1 MNVVKYSVEK
11 NMAEYKEQQAQA
23 KNYSFD
29 VQKLYIEMLLADA
42 ESFARAQNIFKPESF
57 DRKLQPIA
65 KFVKDYMDEYKV
77 MPEVEIV
84 NAEHDIKL
92 KTAKD
97 LDPAHFNWL
106 LDEFETF
113 SRHKAL
119 ERAILSSADLLERGD
134 YGPVED
140 MVKEAVQVGL
150 TRDLGTDYFE
160 DPKGRLEA
168 LKANNGQ
175 ISTGWNN
182 LDKKLFGGFN
192 RGELNIFAGGSGAGK
207 SLFLQ
212 NLAVNWATTGLNV
225 CYISFELSEQLTAMR
240 LDAMMTNIPTKKV
253 FPEIDT
259 VEMKVK
265 MLAKKSG
272 NLQIKYLPSG
282 STVLDVR
289 TYLKELELKT
299 KKKIDCILID
309 YLDLMMPKSKRISP
323 ADLFIKDKYV
333 SEELRNLV
341 VEKQCVLATASQLN
355 RASVEEI
362 EFDHSHISGGLS
374 KIQTADNVIGIFTSR
389 AMKERGRYQIQFM
402 KTRSS
407 SGVGQKVDLEF
418 DVDSLRIRDLADD
431 PEYKQFDKQRSTIY
445 DSLKQTS
452 KVSVDKPDTPK
463 MPDPT
468 KGDTIGKVKANV
480 EGGKLRQLLNE
491 LHSDE
496 EQ

>member
-1 MNVVKYSVEK
+1 
-11 NMAEYKEQQAQA
+11 MAEYKEQQSQA
-23 KNYSFD
+23 KDYSFD

-42 ESFARAQNIFKPESF
+42 ESFARAQNIFNPGSF

-84 NAEHDIKL
+84 NAQHDIKL

-119 ERAILSSADLLERGD
+119 EQAILSSADLLEKGD
-134 YGPVED
+134 YAPVED
-140 MVKEAVQVGL
+140 MVKEAVSVGL

-160 DPKGRLEA
+160 DPRGRLEA
-168 LKANNGQ
+168 LKDNNGQ
-175 ISTGWNN
+175 ISTGWQN

-212 NLAVNWATTGLNV
+212 NLAVNWAQAGLNV

-253 FPEIDT
+253 FPEIDN

-265 MLAKKSG
+265 MLKKKSG

-282 STVLDVR
+282 SNVLDVR
-289 TYLKELELKT
+289 TYLKELELKN
-299 KKKIDCILID
+299 KKKVDCILID

-452 KVSVDKPDTPK
+452 KVSASDGTPK
-463 MPDPT
+463 DARPDVPDPR
-468 KGDTIGKVKANV
+468 KGDTIGKVKATV

>member
-1 MNVVKYSVEK
+1 
-11 NMAEYKEQQAQA
+11 MADYNNNESQQQA

-119 ERAILSSADLLERGD
+119 EHAILSSADLLEKGD
-134 YGPVED
+134 YAPVED
-140 MVKEAVQVGL
+140 MIKEAVSVGL

-168 LKANNGQ
+168 LKDNNGQ
-175 ISTGWNN
+175 ISTGWDN

-212 NLAVNWATTGLNV
+212 NLAVNWSLAGLNV
-225 CYISFELSEQLTAMR
+225 CYISFELSEALTAMR
-240 LDAMMTNIPTKKV
+240 LDAMMTNIPTRKV
-253 FPEIDT
+253 FPEIDN

-265 MLAKKSG
+265 MLKKKSG

-282 STVLDVR
+282 STVLDIR
-289 TYLKELELKT
+289 TYLKELELKN
-299 KKKIDCILID
+299 KKKIDCILVD

-341 VEKQCVLATASQLN
+341 VEKHCVLATASQLN

-418 DVDSLRIRDLADD
+418 DVDSLRIRSLD
-431 PEYKQFDKQRSTIY
+431 EEESQSYNQQGKNKIY

-452 KVSVDKPDTPK
+452 KVTSGENPTNA
-463 MPDPT
+463 MPDPR
-468 KGDTIGKVKANV
+468 KGDALGVKVKATV